1 MSTLRLRA
9 QCAHDVHQL
18 FGFPDGACG
27 SCPVVESDRGSVNCT
42 QDPACRMAQNCIA
55 PVAGSM
61 NQITGRN
68 ALIGADPITGRA
80 L

>member
-1 MSTLRLRA
+1 MLTLRLRA
-9 QCAHDVHQL
+9 QCHQF
-18 FGFPDGACG
+18 FGFPD
-27 SCPVVESDRGSVNCT
+27 SCPVVESDRGRVICT

-68 ALIGADPITGRA
+68 ALTGADPVTGRA